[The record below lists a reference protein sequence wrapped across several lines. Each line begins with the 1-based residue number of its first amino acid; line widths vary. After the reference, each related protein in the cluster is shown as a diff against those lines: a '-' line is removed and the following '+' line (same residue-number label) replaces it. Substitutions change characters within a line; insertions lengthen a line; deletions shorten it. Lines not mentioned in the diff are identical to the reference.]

1 MDLYENFRAFVTA
14 AESASFSAAARKLNV
29 VPSVIAK
36 RVQDLEQRIQ
46 APLFMRTTRSM
57 ELTDVGEGY
66 LLEIKNLLSNTDDVL
81 SGLSKNRGHLEGHI
95 KIKIPGTL
103 GQLYLS
109 PVLQDFML
117 LHPNLHLEI
126 LQVDRSVNPL
136 EEGFDLALGALP
148 ESYGG
153 VVDIPLCALDRH
165 LCAAP
170 SYLQTHGTPQQA
182 SDLYALDTLVYA
194 TSGSRWQL
202 MGPQGTVILDLKP
215 RIKTTDGHGLLEST
229 RKGMGIAVIASYLST
244 PDLKS
249 GQLVEVLPGYRVP
262 QIWLKALVP
271 ERRLQLPRIKEL
283 IEFLQHHFSQ
293 GLMPL
298 GTGKS
303 TSQALS

>member
-14 AESASFSAAARKLNV
+14 AESASFSAAARKLDV

-46 APLFMRTTRSM
+46 APLFLRTTRSM
-57 ELTDVGEGY
+57 ELTDVGERY
-66 LLEIKNLLSNTDDVL
+66 LLEIKNLLRSTDDML
-81 SGLSKNRGHLEGHI
+81 LGLSKNRGHLEGHI

-109 PVLQDFML
+109 PL
-117 LHPNLHLEI
+117 LHEFMRLHPHLHLDI
-126 LQVDRSVNPL
+126 LQADRSVNPL

-153 VVDIPLCALDRH
+153 VVDIPLCAVDRH
-165 LCAAP
+165 LCASPA
-170 SYLQTHGTPQQA
+170 YLLAHGTPTQA
-182 SDLYALDTLVYA
+182 SDLYAMDTLVYA

-215 RIKTTDGHGLLEST
+215 KMNTTDGAGLLQAT
-229 RKGMGIAVIASYLST
+229 RHGMGIAVIAAYLSA
-244 PDLKS
+244 PDLQS
-249 GQLVEVLPGYRVP
+249 GRLLQVLPDYRIP

-271 ERRLQLPRIKEL
+271 ERRMQLPRIKEL
-283 IEFLQHHFSQ
+283 IEFLQGHLSK
-293 GLMPL
+293 GLTPVHI
-298 GTGKS
+298 
-303 TSQALS
+303 

>member
-14 AESASFSAAARKLNV
+14 AESASFSAAARKLDV

-46 APLFMRTTRSM
+46 APLFLRTTRSM
-57 ELTDVGEGY
+57 ELTDVGERY
-66 LLEIKNLLSNTDDVL
+66 LLEIKNLLRNTDDVL
-81 SGLSKNRGHLEGHI
+81 GGLSKNRGHLEGHI

-109 PVLQDFML
+109 PL
-117 LHPNLHLEI
+117 LHEFMQRHPHLHLEI
-126 LQVDRSVNPL
+126 LQADRSVNPL

-153 VVDIPLCALDRH
+153 VMDIPLCALDRH

-170 SYLQTHGTPQQA
+170 AYLQAQGTPTQA
-182 SDLYALDTLVYA
+182 SDLYTLDTLVYA

-202 MGPQGTVILDLKP
+202 TGPQGTVILDLKP
-215 RIKTTDGHGLLEST
+215 KMNTTDGVGLLQAT
-229 RKGMGIAVIASYLST
+229 RKGMGIAVIAAYLSA
-244 PDLKS
+244 PDLRS
-249 GQLVEVLPGYRVP
+249 GRLVEVLPDYRIP

-283 IEFLQHHFSQ
+283 IEFLQGHLSK
-293 GLMPL
+293 GLTPVN
-298 GTGKS
+298 T
-303 TSQALS
+303 

>member
-14 AESASFSAAARKLNV
+14 AESASFSAAARKLDV

-36 RVQDLEQRIQ
+36 RVQDLEQRIK

-57 ELTDVGEGY
+57 ELTDVGERY
-66 LLEIKNLLSNTDDVL
+66 LLEIKSLLSNTDDVL
-81 SGLSKNRGHLEGHI
+81 NGLSKNRGHLEGHI
-95 KIKIPGTL
+95 KIKIPGIM

-109 PVLQDFML
+109 PLLHEFMR

-126 LQVDRSVNPL
+126 IQADRSVNPQ

-153 VVDIPLCALDRH
+153 VVDIPLCALERY

-170 SYLQTHGTPQQA
+170 SYLQAHGTPTQA

-202 MGPQGTVILDLKP
+202 LGPQGTVILDLKP
-215 RIKTTDGHGLLEST
+215 KMKTTDGAGLLQAT
-229 RKGMGIAVIASYLST
+229 RKGMGIAVIASYLSA
-244 PDLKS
+244 PALES
-249 GQLVEVLPGYRVP
+249 GQLVEVLPDYRVP

-283 IEFLQHHFSQ
+283 IEFLQSHLSQ
-293 GLMPL
+293 GLTPVR
-298 GTGKS
+298 T
-303 TSQALS
+303 

>member
-1 MDLYENFRAFVTA
+1 MDLYENFKAFVTA
-14 AESASFSAAARKLNV
+14 AESNSFSAAARKLNV

-36 RVQDLEQRIQ
+36 RVQDLEKRIK
-46 APLFMRTTRSM
+46 APLFIRTTRSM

-66 LLEIKNLLSNTDDVL
+66 LLEIKSLLSDTENVL
-81 SGLSKNRGHLEGHI
+81 GGLSKNRGHLEGHI

-109 PVLQDFML
+109 KL
-117 LHPNLHLEI
+117 LHKFMQIHPHLHLEI
-126 LQVDRSVNPL
+126 LQQDRSVNPL

-153 VVDIPLCALDRH
+153 VQDIPLCALDRH

-170 SYLQTHGTPQQA
+170 SYLQAHGTPDQP
-182 SDLYALDTLVYA
+182 SDLYTLDTLVYA

-202 MGPQGTVILDLKP
+202 LGPQGTVILDLKP
-215 RIKTTDGHGLLEST
+215 KMMTTDGAGLLQAT
-229 RKGMGIAVIASYLST
+229 RQGMGVAVIAAYLSA
-244 PDLKS
+244 PDLQT
-249 GQLVEVLPGYRVP
+249 GRLVKVLPGYQIP

-283 IEFLQHHFSQ
+283 IEFLQNHLSKGLHPIQQ
-293 GLMPL
+293 GEV
-298 GTGKS
+298 
-303 TSQALS
+303 